1 MRTLGDYLRLL
12 HGGFPARCGECSAR
26 YIVPGPGFSSLF
38 YAHCPRCLRQDLT
51 TWDLRHYHAAFSM
64 RIRMWFGAR
73 RWRCEAC
80 RCNFVSFR
88 GRKEKYVPPAQRA
101 PAQDA
106 NGSAA

>member
-1 MRTLGDYLRLL
+1 
-12 HGGFPARCGECSAR
+12 
-26 YIVPGPGFSSLF
+26 
-38 YAHCPRCLRQDLT
+38 
-51 TWDLRHYHAAFSM
+51 M
-64 RIRMWFGAR
+64 RIQMWFGAR

-101 PAQDA
+101 AAQDA